1 MKKTYM
7 QPAMAIDNMEL
18 EDMIAASLENGF
30 NLTDLLETDA
40 TSGNLSRESEWLLD
54 LSMKL
59 E

>member
-30 NLTDLLETDA
+30 SLGDLTDTEA
-40 TSGNLSRESEWLLD
+40 TSGNLSRDADWFPD
-54 LSMKL
+54 MDM
-59 E
+59 